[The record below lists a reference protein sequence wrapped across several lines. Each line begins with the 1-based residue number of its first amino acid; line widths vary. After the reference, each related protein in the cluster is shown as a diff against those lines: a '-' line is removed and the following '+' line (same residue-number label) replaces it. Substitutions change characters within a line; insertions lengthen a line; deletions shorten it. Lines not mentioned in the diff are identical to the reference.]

1 MDNIQELYGAIT
13 ILSLMIKT
21 IEDDVKNRKFMPGAE
36 LLLGKLKE
44 LSNQMNVEIAEF
56 FNGALTNLYKAVS
69 ESDED
74 E

>member
-1 MDNIQELYGAIT
+1 MDNIIELYGAIT
-13 ILSLMIKT
+13 ILTIMIGT
-21 IEDDVKNRKFMPGAE
+21 IENDIKNNKFMPGSE

-44 LSNQMNVEIAEF
+44 LSNQMNVEVAEF
-56 FNGALTNLYKAVS
+56 YNESLTNLYKAAL

>member
-1 MDNIQELYGAIT
+1 MDNIMELYGAIT
-13 ILSLMIKT
+13 ILSIMIGT
-21 IEDDVKNRKFMPGAE
+21 IENDVKNNKFMPGSE

-56 FNGALTNLYKAVS
+56 FNGTLINLYKAVS
-69 ESDED
+69 ESNED